1 MHTFADKGVI
11 KGTDKVSFELIAIV
25 ICRHGV
31 ASCVDT
37 CSLECG

>member
-25 ICRHGV
+25 IGRHGI
-31 ASCVDT
+31 ASGVHT
-37 CSLECG
+37 CRLECG